1 MVKKKKTFNIT
12 WCAAREIVP
21 VQKKKHSHCVSICTC
36 VLVKASALSAT
47 KKRRSIQLG
56 AQLEKSC
63 LSTKK
68 KAFALRQY
76 LYLCTR
82 KSKCIISQKKRK
94 KTFNTTWCAASF
106 ISTNK
111 SRPQNAPSITST
123 QVQILTQLRKLLLPN
138 ASSITSTQVQILT
151 QLGESL
157 LPNASQ
163 LY

>member
-21 VQKKKHSHCVSICTC
+21 VQKKK
-36 VLVKASALSAT
+36 
-47 KKRRSIQLG
+47 
-56 AQLEKSC
+56 
-63 LSTKK
+63 
-68 KAFALRQY
+68 AFALRQY

-82 KSKCIISQKKRK
+82 KSKCIISHKK
-94 KTFNTTWCAASF
+94 KTFNTTWCAASY

-111 SRPQNAPSITST
+111 SRPPNASSITST